1 MLKSGDIKMTVTDLR
16 EFIVKENRCVRKSFP
31 MIKAIRKVSNEH
43 NS

>member
-16 EFIVKENRCVRKSFP
+16 EFIVKNRCVSKSFP
-31 MIKAIRKVSNEH
+31 MIKAVRKVSNEH